1 MASGIVKMD
10 LQSSP
15 GNISRLGR
23 VILSKWYDNI
33 INEVSHSKIF
43 ILREDFHNKER
54 MGLNKIEN
62 IDF

>member
-15 GNISRLGR
+15 GNISRFGR
-23 VILSKWYDNI
+23 VILSKWYDHF
-33 INEVSHSKIF
+33 INEVSHSKTF

-54 MGLNKIEN
+54 MGIK
-62 IDF
+62 